1 MGKSALE
8 KKAVFLPECAN
19 GIVIGV
25 GIRTQK
31 THSHIGVGGVFG
43 VRISATVGTGGL
55 VTREVAGALVIMGAR
70 AKEKRKEE
78 RERSVRVANPDS
90 VALGAFFFAT
100 KLQKELEIPVAFIDA
115 P

>member
-19 GIVIGV
+19 GIVIVV

-31 THSHIGVGGVFG
+31 THSHIGVGGAFG
-43 VRISATVGTGGL
+43 FRISATVGTGGL
-55 VTREVAGALVIMGAR
+55 VAREVVAALAMMGAR
-70 AKEKRKEE
+70 AKGKRQEE

-90 VALGAFFFAT
+90 VALSAFFFAA
-100 KLQKELEIPVAFIDA
+100 KLQKELGIPVTFIDS